1 MNHLKGGRTGPRG
14 VDMLLSIEEF
24 YTEFKQDIFAQAGA
38 DCNFYKTVFTDK
50 MCEFLESQDI
60 ITDGFQNIGYKK
72 ETKGIYADA
81 WSYNNEFER
90 LTLLVS
96 DYRDNA
102 DLCNL
107 TQTDVIRNFKRI
119 EKFYESS
126 LAPSF
131 CQGLEES
138 SEAYEIAMN
147 IASSE
152 RFPISHIRF
161 IIISNAALSSRVKE
175 LPDKSIA
182 GCSCSY
188 EIWDITRLHRIELSG
203 HAKEDIEINIEEF
216 SDIPIPCLPA
226 FTGTTDCESFLLIMP
241 GKLIASLY
249 EHYGERLLEQN
260 VRTFLQF
267 RGKINKGL
275 RNTILHEPEMFFAY
289 NNGLTATAESVE
301 LDSANNIKRI
311 QNFQIVNGGQ
321 TTASLFTTGKKNR
334 EADLSKVYIQMKLS
348 VIHSANVEEI
358 VPRIS
363 EYANTQ
369 NKVNAADFFSNHPF
383 HLRIED
389 FSRRIWAPSSE
400 GDIRETHWFYERARG
415 QFANKQAMMTYAE
428 QKKFLAQNPKAQ
440 MFTKTDLAKFENSF
454 AQIPHLV
461 SKGAQA
467 NFAKFAFD
475 IGNRWDKNSEQFN
488 ERYFKHLIAKALLF
502 RFLDKT
508 VMKQDWYGGYKANI
522 VTYTI
527 SKLNHIIAKESKVL
541 NLDHIWQ
548 TQQLSQSLQ
557 LQLLKLAEVTNSLI
571 QKTPHESTNVTQ
583 WCKQPAC
590 WRAVSEYKTKLNNNF
605 KSELIEIE
613 EEKTQKKDAAK
624 EQKIEDGVNVQTLVF
639 DKGADYW
646 VKLHAWEATENVF
659 TPKER
664 NILKLATKIPIKFP
678 SEKQS
683 IILIE
688 AENKALKEGFY
699 HSD

>member
-1 MNHLKGGRTGPRG
+1 
-14 VDMLLSIEEF
+14 MLLSIEEF

-38 DCNFYKTVFTDK
+38 DSNFYKTVFTDK

-81 WSYNNEFER
+81 WSYSNEFER

-96 DYRDNA
+96 DYRDNV

-107 TQTDVIRNFKRI
+107 TQTDVTRNFKRI

-147 IASSE
+147 IACPDQ
-152 RFPISHIRF
+152 FPISHVRF
-161 IIISNAALSSRVKE
+161 IIISNASLSNRVKE
-175 LPDKSIA
+175 LPDKSIK
-182 GCSCSY
+182 GCPCSY

-203 HAKEDIEINIEEF
+203 HAKEDIEINVEEF
-216 SDIPIPCLPA
+216 SGTPIPCLPA
-226 FTGTTDCESFLLIMP
+226 FTGTSDCESFLLVMP
-241 GKLIASLY
+241 GKLVASLY

-301 LDSANNIKRI
+301 RDSANHIKKI
-311 QNFQIVNGGQ
+311 HNLQIVNGGQ
-321 TTASLFTTGKKNR
+321 TTASLFTTDKKDR
-334 EADLSKVYIQMKLS
+334 DADLSKVYVQMKLS
-348 VIHSANVEEI
+348 VIHSDNIEEI

-369 NKVNAADFFSNHPF
+369 NKVSAADFFSNHPF

-389 FSRRIWAPSSE
+389 FSRRIWAPSAE

-415 QFANKQAMMTYAE
+415 QYANKQAMMSPSE
-428 QKKFLAQNPKAQ
+428 KKKYLGQNPKNQ

-454 AQIPHLV
+454 SQIPYLV

-467 NFAKFAFD
+467 NFAKFASD
-475 IGNRWDKNSEQFN
+475 IGSKWDKNSKQFN
-488 ERYFKHLIAKALLF
+488 ERYYKHLISKAILF
-502 RFLDKT
+502 CFLDKT
-508 VMKQDWYGGYKANI
+508 IMKQDWYGGYKANI

-527 SKLNHIIAKESKVL
+527 SKFAHLIEQDGKVL
-541 NLDHIWQ
+541 NLDQIWQ
-548 TQQLSQSLQ
+548 SQQLSQSLK
-557 LQLLKLAEVTNSLI
+557 LQLLRLAKTVNSLI

-590 WRAVSEYKTKLNNNF
+590 WRAVSGLTVVLDKEF
-605 KSELIEIE
+605 KAELKDIS
-613 EEKTQKKDAAK
+613 EEKIQKKDAVK
-624 EQKIEDGVNVQTLVF
+624 EQIIEDGVNVQTLVF

-646 VKLHAWEATENVF
+646 AKLHTWEMAENIF

-664 NILKLATKIPIKFP
+664 NILSLAMQIPIKFP

-683 IILIE
+683 EILIE
-688 AENKALKEGFY
+688 AESKAIKEGFC
-699 HSD
+699 HRD